1 MNNNIDPG
9 FIIMSLRA
17 QVAQLSYDK
26 ALLDA
31 LSVQQ
36 KQRIAELE
44 AQLTELQDSKE
55 KDKKDTKDKNK

>member
-9 FIIMSLRA
+9 FIIMSLRS
-17 QVAQLSYDK
+17 QIAQLSYDK

-31 LSVQQ
+31 LAAQQ
-36 KQRIAELE
+36 KQRIEELE
-44 AQLTELQDSKE
+44 TQLKELQDSTE